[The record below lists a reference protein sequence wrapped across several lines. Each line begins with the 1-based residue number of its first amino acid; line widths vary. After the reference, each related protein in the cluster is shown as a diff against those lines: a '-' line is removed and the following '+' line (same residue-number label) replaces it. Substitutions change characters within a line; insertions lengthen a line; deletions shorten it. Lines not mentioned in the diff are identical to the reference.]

1 MNDLKDRG
9 ARLIIGEFFENTAR
23 KVMCAAYELDMTQ
36 RNGYIWFLPGWFKKN
51 WYDFDEMRTR
61 LEEMRDELSETE
73 EKEME
78 DSIPHC
84 TTAQM
89 VEVRKAIKKGY
100 FCDVVFIFFF
110 LFRFY
115 KAIFR

>member
-1 MNDLKDRG
+1 
-9 ARLIIGEFFENTAR
+9 
-23 KVMCAAYELDMTQ
+23 MCAAYELDMTQ
-36 RNGYIWFLPGWFKKN
+36 KNGYIWFLPGWFKKN

-61 LEEMRDELSETE
+61 LEEMRDELSEIE

-89 VEVRKAIKKGY
+89 VEVRKPVLVY
-100 FCDVVFIFFF
+100 FCSDLKLKVTILGIFWEFF
-110 LFRFY
+110 
-115 KAIFR
+115 

>member
-1 MNDLKDRG
+1 
-9 ARLIIGEFFENTAR
+9 
-23 KVMCAAYELDMTQ
+23 MCAAYELDMTQ

-61 LEEMRDELSETE
+61 LEEMRDELSEIE
-73 EKEME
+73 ENEME

-110 LFRFY
+110 FQFRFY